1 MKLFWKNATN
11 SISDNFVL
19 NKDISNSQSPSPH
32 KTNQRRRVHGGAIE
46 KRISEKVR
54 LYRTRRDWSIFVYFK
69 GKSDAGAGRDQARE

>member
-46 KRISEKVR
+46 KRISEKVG
-54 LYRTRRDWSIFVYFK
+54 LSWIIVFFFIISN
-69 GKSDAGAGRDQARE
+69 KSLLVEQVEAR